1 MCDARRNAQYCVRPS
16 LAPDITRLVRPS
28 QPIRGQHGDA
38 PTNERPRVGHSK
50 RGEELVIQKMW
61 TVKSSVTT
69 LGTYCGRFHNKPMAM
84 LQCYNELTMRGSSG
98 WRVLYP
104 GLWWIKHYPV
114 TKSKSIGAKRKVKN
128 INVCG
133 SSSNLQLQNIS
144 IYEGKQKP
152 YSGSHKWLHKAGRCS
167 TFGNSRLFSE
177 QRMTVCNNDWASAA
191 FIPPQGP
198 LEKCLE
204 NLFNFTPIIRRQ
216 RQL

>member
-1 MCDARRNAQYCVRPS
+1 MLNIVSGPVSHQTLHGLSDRLSQSEASMETPRPM
-16 LAPDITRLVRPS
+16 
-28 QPIRGQHGDA
+28 RGRGWVTA
-38 PTNERPRVGHSK
+38 TG
-50 RGEELVIQKMW
+50 GEELVIQKMW

-98 WRVLYP
+98 WWFLYP